1 MKEYLIVIAIAAILI
16 SCTNT
21 KTNSDLVKYTFAY
34 QSATANKVSIAA
46 SFNNWSA
53 EANPLTNNGSG
64 EWKVE
69 IELQPNYYQ
78 YKIVVDGNWIPDP
91 QNNWKINDGGDN
103 FNFIV
108 KVGNPATPKRTTSNR
123 PFPKGQLPEPILETE
138 AQLVD
143 IYYAAWQMAW
153 NKIQQGTPENG
164 FEPYYI
170 DEGFNELIYLWNLCF
185 ITSFAI

>member
-78 YKIVVDGNWIPDP
+78 YKIVVDGKWIPDP
-91 QNNWKINDGGDN
+91 QND
-103 FNFIV
+103 
-108 KVGNPATPKRTTSNR
+108 
-123 PFPKGQLPEPILETE
+123 
-138 AQLVD
+138 
-143 IYYAAWQMAW
+143 
-153 NKIQQGTPENG
+153 
-164 FEPYYI
+164 
-170 DEGFNELIYLWNLCF
+170 
-185 ITSFAI
+185 